1 MEQTKTYRAGLY
13 CRLSKDDELRTEST
27 SIGTQRS
34 IMTDYCLEHGY
45 EIVNVYV
52 DDGFSGLNFNRPGFQ
67 NLLEDIDRNKI
78 NLVITKD
85 LSRLGRDYIMTGYY
99 SEIFFPSKDIR
110 YIAIAD
116 GFDSLNASN
125 EIAPFKNILNDM
137 YARDISR
144 KVKNAKRQRA
154 RNGCLIASHAPYGY
168 VKDDDR
174 KKLIVDPVAA
184 ETVRKVFSF
193 ALDGWG
199 EIAIAKELE
208 SQKIPAPSFY
218 KSCNGDVR
226 LLSYSTSRAKTP
238 YRWSHGTISKM
249 LKDPVYTGTLVSLK
263 TEVINCKTKRRLTV
277 PDDQRIVTA
286 DAHEAIIPLEDFR
299 RVQQIRAAHRC
310 PAKEG
315 RENLFRDLL
324 YCDCCGHPLTISRKQ
339 LKYRSADIY
348 LCAYHNRHP
357 EICPKTHIIYHE
369 MLYPYVLEQVRDFAK
384 SMKRRKVNSPI
395 SEYASIE
402 ALTPEILKNVI
413 ERIEVG
419 HVTYR
424 ARPGKVIHIRWRLG

>member
-1 MEQTKTYRAGLY
+1 MSQFTTYRAGLY
-13 CRLSKDDELRTEST
+13 CRLSKDDDQSGEST

-34 IMTDYCLEHGY
+34 MMTDYCTEHGY
-45 EIVNVYV
+45 EIVNIYV
-52 DDGFSGLNFNRPGFQ
+52 DDGYSGLNFNRPGFQ
-67 NLLEDIDRNKI
+67 ELLDDVEQGRI

-99 SEIFFPSKDIR
+99 SEIYFPSKDVR

-144 KVKNAKRQRA
+144 KVKNAKRQHA
-154 RNGCLIASHAPYGY
+154 KNGRLIASHAPYGY
-168 VKDDDR
+168 CKDEDGTR
-174 KKLIVDPVAA
+174 LIIDPIAA
-184 ETVRKVFSF
+184 ETVRKIFSL
-193 ALDGWG
+193 ALDGLG

-208 SQKIPAPSFY
+208 SQKIPAPSY
-218 KSCNGDVR
+218 YRYQNGDARFAEYASV
-226 LLSYSTSRAKTP
+226 KNDEP
-238 YRWSHGTISKM
+238 YRWSYGTISKI

-263 TEVINCKTKRRLTV
+263 TEVVNCKTK
-277 PDDQRIVTA
+277 QRISVPESRRIITQ
-286 DAHEAIIPLEDFR
+286 DAHDAIISAEVFE
-299 RVQQIRAAHRC
+299 RVQQIRAEHRC
-310 PAKEG
+310 PAKER

-339 LKYRSADIY
+339 LKDREADIY

-357 EICPKTHIIYHE
+357 EACPKTHIIYHE
-369 MLYPYVLEQVRDFAK
+369 VLYPYVLDQVRAFAR

-395 SEYASIE
+395 SEYASIH

-413 ERIEVG
+413 DRIEVG
-419 HVTYR
+419 HVGYR
-424 ARPGKVIHIRWRLG
+424 SRPGKVIRIRWKLG